1 MTLPDIDF
9 EWAQGVIA
17 KIAEFVETFSQMI
30 ISLINAF
37 KQIPNAA
44 DKDYE
49 YKAE

>member
-9 EWAQGVIA
+9 EWAEGVIS
-17 KIAEFVETFSQMI
+17 KITEFVKIFSAMI
-30 ISLINAF
+30 TNLINAF

-49 YKAE
+49 YKPE